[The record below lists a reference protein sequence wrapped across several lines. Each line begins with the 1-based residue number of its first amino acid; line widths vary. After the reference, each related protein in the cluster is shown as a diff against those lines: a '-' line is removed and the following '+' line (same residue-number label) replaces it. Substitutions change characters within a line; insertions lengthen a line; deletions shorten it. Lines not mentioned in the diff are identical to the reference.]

1 MNVSKFV
8 PVASPFDAIHTLEI
22 IPNLARGRAR
32 ASLTFRYAGTPRAGS
47 CAAGIDCNLFAR
59 CAVQIIEIATSA
71 GPETPAALIG
81 GGRRGERARGSPSR

>member
-32 ASLTFRYAGTPRAGS
+32 AHVADVPDTPARRAPVP
-47 CAAGIDCNLFAR
+47 APAGIDCNLLPD
-59 CAVQIIEIATSA
+59 VQCK
-71 GPETPAALIG
+71 
-81 GGRRGERARGSPSR
+81 